1 MFRGPLRDAF
11 NREVYP
17 QAGSTPGT
25 GMNNMNQMNINM
37 SQNMNNSNS
46 NYGQPSQTYPANYN
60 NGNMKGG
67 ACAPISPGPPAY
79 ESATPFG
86 NIGGDSFGNVS
97 TYNNETMFDQGPS
110 YKLPGVHMGAGSGY
124 GAMGF
129 LSNYSSPQEMNRYGR
144 QPGGYGGPTPQQPP
158 HQQQVQEMFQQA
170 PQQQQTGSGCLP
182 CQGGQPPQQQSNQ
195 MVNDFTW
202 DDDENQGNNENN
214 ESAISAS
221 HMSVNRELVRY
232 LRKSIIKLSRQLKIK
247 PDWVDLSPDG
257 GASWKYSSMVAG
269 NSIWCRVFTKVEVHG
284 ERKGCK
290 RPLPHI
296 CNVTTTTKIKLDS
309 ELVLELQKE
318 FPMMSYCSST
328 NNLQLTMDSLEHNLS
343 MLALICACQQD
354 KISLDNIKYYDLPKK
369 YMLLTTPG
377 SKRYHAAAKYSLIR
391 QIRT

>member
-11 NREVYP
+11 NRDVY
-17 QAGSTPGT
+17 A
-25 GMNNMNQMNINM
+25 
-37 SQNMNNSNS
+37 
-46 NYGQPSQTYPANYN
+46 N
-60 NGNMKGG
+60 NGAAGAAGGAGMKGG
-67 ACAPISPGPPAY
+67 ACGPVTPGPPAF

-97 TYNNETMFDQGPS
+97 SYNNDSMFDQGPS

-129 LSNYSSPQEMNRYGR
+129 INNYNDQDTRYGK
-144 QPGGYGGPTPQQPP
+144 QPGRYSTSYPTTQDQTGGYGGNGYGGYGGNGYGGNSGYG
-158 HQQQVQEMFQQA
+158 
-170 PQQQQTGSGCLP
+170 GSSGGNSGYGAGGYAGRATEEGGSGGCLP
-182 CQGGQPPQQQSNQ
+182 CQGGNGGGGQGGDQ
-195 MVNDFTW
+195 MVNDLSYNDEE
-202 DDDENQGNNENN
+202 DDKLD
-214 ESAISAS
+214 AS
-221 HMSVNRELVRY
+221 HSSVNRELVRY
-232 LRKSIIKLSRQLKIK
+232 LKKSIIKLSKQLKIK
-247 PDWVDLSPDG
+247 PDWVDMSPDG

-290 RPLPHI
+290 RPIPHI
-296 CNVTTTTKIKLDS
+296 CNITTTTKIKLDP
-309 ELVLELQKE
+309 ELVVELLKE

-328 NNLQLTMDSLEHNLS
+328 NNLQLTMDSLDHNLA

-354 KISLDNIKYYDLPKK
+354 KIPLNHIKYYDLPKK

-377 SKRYHAAAKYSLIR
+377 SKRYHPAAKYSLIR